1 MKTKLIYLCCTL
13 FFMACQTDSFDIKE
27 NEVNLTVRNAPAKV
41 EVCHYDAETN
51 TYKTLSVN
59 EKALKA
65 HLRHGDTEGPCDIL
79 DCDPVCLFCEYLD
92 FMDFDLD
99 EPCTDNPFD
108 GDYYCSYELSC
119 PSGGVMGQAQ
129 LWDRD
134 VYSNLNASCN
144 TGQEYDSGVLYVAW
158 ERNCDRGEGGF
169 TEFFGQISFTYLLH
183 NEDGSVKEEVVF
195 IEDFG
200 ATETYYNLAL
210 QCKATIDNMATQLGY
225 SNVCAE

>member
-1 MKTKLIYLCCTL
+1 MKTKLIYLCCAL
-13 FFMACQTDSFDIKE
+13 FFMACQTDSLDIE
-27 NEVNLTVRNAPAKV
+27 ESDVNLTVRNAPAMV

-59 EKALKA
+59 ENALIA
-65 HLRHGDTEGPCDIL
+65 HLGHGDTEGPCDRL
-79 DCDPVCLFCEYLD
+79 DCDPACLFCEYLD

-99 EPCTDNPFD
+99 EPCTTNPFD
-108 GDYYCSYELSC
+108 GDYYCTYELSC
-119 PSGGVMGQAQ
+119 PSGGIMGQAQ

-158 ERNCDRGEGGF
+158 ERNCDRGEEGV

-183 NEDGSVKEEVVF
+183 NEDGTVKEEVVF

-200 ATETYYNLAL
+200 ATEEYYNLAL
-210 QCKATIDNMATQLGY
+210 QCKATIDNMAAQLGY
-225 SNVCAE
+225 SNACAE